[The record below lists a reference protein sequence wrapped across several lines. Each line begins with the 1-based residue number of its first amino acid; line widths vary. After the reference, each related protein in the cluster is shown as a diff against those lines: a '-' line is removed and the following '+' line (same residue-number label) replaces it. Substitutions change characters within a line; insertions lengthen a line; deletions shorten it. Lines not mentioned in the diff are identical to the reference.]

1 MIHVRWRHAGR
12 TGKIIVR
19 GTDNLFL
26 FAYTLVPPARV
37 CPMSGTSQDNSEF
50 TRDLCCYYHTISCV
64 GDASLSCDNSAGKA
78 TKRARNAVSMGF
90 DVKKHPVISIMYQ
103 ELFSGVELIIGNVN
117 VTYNT
122 LRFKRGFFADSVMQ
136 SHGYGVLLLCHST
149 PDNPAMDITKQKLFH
164 FVNWRQCRS
173 LMTHQVENMGRE
185 IAKTMA
191 IDAKRPLLLETG
203 SGIQQNVKS
212 AEIAVSENNDSS
224 WDTSLY
230 QSLKNSVCSTFN
242 LLL

>member
-1 MIHVRWRHAGR
+1 
-12 TGKIIVR
+12 
-19 GTDNLFL
+19 
-26 FAYTLVPPARV
+26 
-37 CPMSGTSQDNSEF
+37 
-50 TRDLCCYYHTISCV
+50 
-64 GDASLSCDNSAGKA
+64 
-78 TKRARNAVSMGF
+78 
-90 DVKKHPVISIMYQ
+90 
-103 ELFSGVELIIGNVN
+103 
-117 VTYNT
+117 
-122 LRFKRGFFADSVMQ
+122 
-136 SHGYGVLLLCHST
+136 
-149 PDNPAMDITKQKLFH
+149 MDITKQKLFH